1 MNGFVQND
9 NPAESEAW
17 SEHFTTEVAE
27 AAPDIGAYWRLE
39 RPLRPAQDQ
48 MADMLADDLLRT
60 AGRAED
66 AGLYDLGDKLYVRSV
81 AARSQRPNLEP
92 HEVSILLG
100 ARAVQG
106 VQPPAVLAY
115 TGAA

>member
-1 MNGFVQND
+1 MSSLRPAQSETWADGF
-9 NPAESEAW
+9 AA
-17 SEHFTTEVAE
+17 EVAE

-39 RPLRPAQDQ
+39 HPLRPAQDQ

-81 AARSQRPNLEP
+81 AARSQRPRLEP

-100 ARAVQG
+100 DRAVKG